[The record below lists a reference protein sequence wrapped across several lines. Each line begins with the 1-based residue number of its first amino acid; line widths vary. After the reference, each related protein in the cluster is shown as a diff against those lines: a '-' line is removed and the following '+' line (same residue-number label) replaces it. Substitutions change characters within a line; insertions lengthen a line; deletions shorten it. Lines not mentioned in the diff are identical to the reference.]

1 MDVLVVN
8 SKNLMFLLKKSSLLT
23 QTAAL
28 MLAGLCHDLDHPGF
42 NNNFVSLSKHPLAQM
57 YKSSMLEYHH
67 YYMAKKIIE
76 VTLLKNPLLCDSFA

>member
-1 MDVLVVN
+1 
-8 SKNLMFLLKKSSLLT
+8 
-23 QTAAL
+23 

-76 VTLLKNPLLCDSFA
+76 VILIFKSFLLCDNFTEVIRIRAKYT